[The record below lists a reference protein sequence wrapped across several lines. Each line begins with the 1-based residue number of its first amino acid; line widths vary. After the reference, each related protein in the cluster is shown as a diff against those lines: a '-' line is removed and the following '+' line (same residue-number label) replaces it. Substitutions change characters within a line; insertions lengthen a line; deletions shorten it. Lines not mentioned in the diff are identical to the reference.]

1 MFSFLIWLIIWFI
14 LINRLILILIKPYF
28 SRVDGTNIKEIRKF
42 LRKIDYKNQ
51 EKDYELNFQRG
62 KLAFDM
68 LSLLIILL
76 LNSFLLKF
84 RIFIFLS
91 KIFMKY
97 LWVSKRNWVYY
108 NLLYPVKVVKEMLQ
122 NYKQYLL
129 TLDMLSYL
137 L

>member
-28 SRVDGTNIKEIRKF
+28 SRVDGTNIREIHKI
-42 LRKIDYKNQ
+42 LKKIDYKNQ

-68 LSLLIILL
+68 FSLLIILL